1 LLCCKI
7 CFNLSQFALWQCGTK
22 LKISLTHAYTHT
34 PTHTQTTHFFFFS
47 TIVLGFFFGFG
58 FGFVFVFV
66 WLFVPVTLKNAID
79 VHNMCL
85 PEKLTLYGAV
95 MHSVL
100 DYCNRLELRLWGGQ
114 TRVQASALLV
124 TASAPSGRLFNSP
137 SLPFFVFKIGRSIF
151 SALQGCCKDPRTE
164 SVNVCSPGYCGVW

>member
-1 LLCCKI
+1 MP
-7 CFNLSQFALWQCGTK
+7 
-22 LKISLTHAYTHT
+22 THTHT
-34 PTHTQTTHFFFFS
+34 PHTDYTLFFFFS
-47 TIVLGFFFGFG
+47 TIVLGFFVFG
-58 FGFVFVFV
+58 FV

-114 TRVQASALLV
+114 TRVRASALLV
-124 TASAPSGRLFNSP
+124 TAPAPSGRLFNSP

-151 SALQGCCKDPRTE
+151 SAPQGCWKDPRTE
-164 SVNVCSPGYCGVW
+164 SVNVCSPGYSVW